1 MESQVLHI
9 WWTQMDNDSS
19 DMKKSV
25 DQAGFAF
32 CTVISRY
39 IIDYIHTIVS
49 LPKFRFIQIFLEQK
63 IASRI
68 KRNFF
73 LTDHKRK
80 PLSQGEILYV
90 SIKSYEQ
97 FFHKNLYSCL
107 VPFFLKQLHH

>member
-1 MESQVLHI
+1 MESQVLHMR
-9 WWTQMDNDSS
+9 WTQMDNDSS
-19 DMKKSV
+19 DMKKLKSV

-107 VPFFLKQLHH
+107 VPFF

>member
-1 MESQVLHI
+1 MESQALCMV
-9 WWTQMDNDSS
+9 MDIDSS
-19 DMKKSV
+19 DMKRSV

-107 VPFFLKQLHH
+107 VPFF

>member
-1 MESQVLHI
+1 MESQVLHM

-49 LPKFRFIQIFLEQK
+49 LPKFRFI
-63 IASRI
+63 
-68 KRNFF
+68 
-73 LTDHKRK
+73 
-80 PLSQGEILYV
+80 
-90 SIKSYEQ
+90 
-97 FFHKNLYSCL
+97 
-107 VPFFLKQLHH
+107 